1 MSKKDPA
8 LAQERRMPSASRPSS
23 ARKLLAPLGSLVTG
37 AALTADIIAGS
48 TVPADPRLGFAL
60 HVPAVLFWTLG
71 LALVA
76 LATPAGW
83 ATRGRA
89 LSLGAIALV
98 LFPGLGSLA
107 CILALIASR
116 LSSGLRPQSSLAEQP
131 EAIPED
137 GVEYSF
143 SPVAGA
149 SDWLADLDVEPLDDL
164 MRDRDPLSRR
174 AAIEALRRR
183 RGYEAVGELRVLL
196 ADPDPDVRTF
206 AAVAISELE
215 NDFGKELVSVNGRV
229 DESPELAR
237 HHAELSGLLYRYAC
251 AGPLD
256 DAGRKIF
263 LLRARERIAEAIE
276 LDPGLGDAWLGLSRI
291 DLELGHRA
299 LAWDAVNR
307 ALAESPGNP
316 DGCLLAMQLA
326 LDGRRLDQLPALAAQ
341 ACAFPIEDR
350 ETEELLHWWAAVDSS
365 ARRPAA

>member
-1 MSKKDPA
+1 
-8 LAQERRMPSASRPSS
+8 
-23 ARKLLAPLGSLVTG
+23 V
-37 AALTADIIAGS
+37 
-48 TVPADPRLGFAL
+48 LGFAL
-60 HVPAVLFWTLG
+60 HLPAVLFWTSG

-107 CILALIASR
+107 CTLALLASR
-116 LSSGLRPQSSLAEQP
+116 VSCWLRPQSLPVEQP
-131 EAIPED
+131 EAILDDRE
-137 GVEYSF
+137 EHSF
-143 SPVAGA
+143 SSAVGP
-149 SDWLADLDVEPLDDL
+149 SEWLADLDVEPLDDL
-164 MRDRDPLSRR
+164 LRDNDPLSRR

-183 RGYEAVGELRVLL
+183 RGYEAVGDLRVLL

-215 NDFGKELVSVNGRV
+215 NGFGKELISVTGRV
-229 DESPELAR
+229 EDSPKQAH
-237 HHAELSGLLYRYAC
+237 HHAELSELLYRYAC

-263 LLRARERIAEAIE
+263 LLRARERIAEAID
-276 LDPGLGDAWLGLSRI
+276 LDPGSGDAWLGLSRI

-307 ALAESPGNP
+307 SLAESPGNP

-326 LDGRRLDQLPALAAQ
+326 LDGRRPDQLPALAAQ
-341 ACAFPIEDR
+341 ACARPIDDR
-350 ETEELLHWWAAVDSS
+350 ETEELLQWWAELHKRTSK
-365 ARRPAA
+365 PAA